1 VDSRLGEN
9 LDRLQVWNLRGKHN
23 PLGTAAGRRK
33 LAAELRE
40 QDIGTL
46 IIDPFS
52 GAFRRGAGAS
62 QDNDSVKEFLMLL
75 DEMKLEAGVDELI
88 IAVHAGRNTSR
99 TRGASSLDDHPDSLW
114 YLESDSD
121 SGLRKF
127 HATGRDVDVAETLLE
142 HDPGTRALTISA
154 LSLSEGKVRGV
165 EGMVLDALESGPL
178 SASDLVSKVGKREA
192 SVNSARQ
199 SLVDKG
205 IILEEHPGGGKKLF
219 RLP

>member
-1 VDSRLGEN
+1 
-9 LDRLQVWNLRGKHN
+9 
-23 PLGTAAGRRK
+23 
-33 LAAELRE
+33 
-40 QDIGTL
+40 
-46 IIDPFS
+46 
-52 GAFRRGAGAS
+52 
-62 QDNDSVKEFLMLL
+62 MLL

-88 IAVHAGRNTSR
+88 IAVHAGRNTAR

-114 YLESDSD
+114 YLESDPD
-121 SGLRKF
+121 SGCRKF

-192 SVNSARQ
+192 IVNSARQ

-205 IILEEHPGGGKKLF
+205 LILEEHPGGGKKLF
-219 RLP
+219 RLPD